1 MRRAAVILVSMCA
14 LAACQPSEE
23 APRGAPDS
31 AEPTSSIVASP
42 EALAGEYRVAGID
55 GADVNLPHGIT
66 ASITDDRIDVH
77 SDCIRF
83 AWTYR
88 FEEQLLVTEEAPV
101 ASCRRALLPEEQAL
115 QAAVEAADV
124 VRRTPANGIEFSG
137 GGRSLLL
144 FGQ

>member
-1 MRRAAVILVSMCA
+1 MTRVWFLVAVAGA
-14 LAACQPSEE
+14 LAACQPADE
-23 APRGAPDS
+23 APPAIPDDTGS
-31 AEPTSSIVASP
+31 ASIIASSDS
-42 EALAGEYRVAGID
+42 LAGEYRVAGID
-55 GADVNLPHGIT
+55 GADVNLPHGIS

-88 FEEQLLVTEEAPV
+88 FEEQLLVTEDAPV

-115 QAAVEAADV
+115 AEAVEAADV
-124 VRRTPANGIEFSG
+124 VRRTPANGVELSG

-144 FGQ
+144 FSQ

>member
-1 MRRAAVILVSMCA
+1 MLPSISLCA
-14 LAACQPSEE
+14 LAACQPHTE

-31 AEPTSSIVASP
+31 AERTSSIIASSD
-42 EALAGEYRVAGID
+42 ALAGDYRVAGID

-66 ASITDDRIDVH
+66 ASIADERIDVQ
-77 SDCIRF
+77 SGCIRF

-88 FEEQLLVTEEAPV
+88 FEEQLLVTEQAPV
-101 ASCRRALLPEEQAL
+101 ASCRRALLPEERTLAE
-115 QAAVEAADV
+115 AMEAADV

-137 GGRSLLL
+137 SGHSLLL